1 MGEQKHQK
9 TSNVDDPLAQ
19 SAMPQPSILTSPSQ
33 PHQTIPAAT
42 SNPVDLDA
50 LEQAIMT
57 KFSDQLNQAVA
68 QQVQQATAP
77 MQAEINKISQMLQ
90 YMSEQLNL
98 VGLPAAMG
106 PLPGTPTAS
115 STALAPP
122 PAPVTNYKV
131 PPPVP
136 NVNAEATT
144 CLLAPSFSF
153 QSLIAASTSSSNPI
167 MHQAMAVNGEADA

>member
-1 MGEQKHQK
+1 M
-9 TSNVDDPLAQ
+9 
-19 SAMPQPSILTSPSQ
+19 
-33 PHQTIPAAT
+33 
-42 SNPVDLDA
+42 
-50 LEQAIMT
+50 
-57 KFSDQLNQAVA
+57 NQAVA
-68 QQVQQATAP
+68 QLVQQAMAL
-77 MQAEINKISQMLQ
+77 MQVEINKISQMLQ

-98 VGLPAAMG
+98 VGLSAAMG
-106 PLPGTPTAS
+106 PLPSTHTAP
-115 STALAPP
+115 STAPVPP

-153 QSLIAASTSSSNPI
+153 QSLIVASTSSSNPI